1 MCFELTVSLMRCLE
15 MVITAAPE
23 VVTDES
29 RPNSDLLLNRIC
41 QLISQVLSRV
51 TVPPGIH
58 PLEFYI
64 MEELL
69 PDTMA
74 WTEGIDGPKD
84 KYLNVVEK
92 VRKVTEPLYA
102 AQKDFLTTLLINTDG
117 TRESPSSRSI
127 FLSKM
132 RRYVID
138 LSMEQRV
145 SVATD
150 DFVGNL

>member
-1 MCFELTVSLMRCLE
+1 
-15 MVITAAPE
+15 
-23 VVTDES
+23 
-29 RPNSDLLLNRIC
+29 
-41 QLISQVLSRV
+41 
-51 TVPPGIH
+51 
-58 PLEFYI
+58 